1 MVPQLVAKLTPATL
15 QLQHAWIIALIGLTC
30 GLRKLETTA
39 ALPIDHKFILQIV
52 RKFALGLKL

>member
-15 QLQHAWIIALIGLTC
+15 QLQHAWIIVSIGLTC
-30 GLRKLETTA
+30 GLRNMETTA

-52 RKFALGLKL
+52 SKFALVLKL